1 MHTIKIY
8 ARNKIN
14 KITNYRIIFKLL
26 LLMDKLKQINKE

>member
-1 MHTIKIY
+1 MRTIKKKIY
-8 ARNKIN
+8 ARN